1 MPPTEEQL
9 REAQAKLDAFNRF
22 RVLRLS
28 QSQFLASGNLCR
40 AIAVNWIRRILFTG
54 KESYATQRPKLPPA
68 LPPVSGLDRAAMPA
82 APLTLPAP
90 NMDNQRVKA
99 RLDQRLLKKGKTLAA
114 LQELIHDERK
124 VRAHDLDDV
133 AVSFAESNAKHAKF
147 LRFKDASYAHVAE
160 ERFAAA
166 TLDDHVYREARSWLD
181 RLLDRMLAP
190 NDARG
195 RPVTVSTAAARKDY
209 EKYHDSK
216 HAQEF
221 LHTLGQYPQACFL
234 LDMREAQRHIGEIRV
249 RDVYV
254 GDNYK
259 ADGHS
264 IAFRLDRTNDTIVV
278 LEPNFGEYC
287 FHLTDRPH
295 LLDFLASVWN
305 LYAAYNLVLSIGT
318 LSMMGMPVPEQEEE
332 EEDDE

>member
-9 REAQAKLDAFNRF
+9 KAAQVKVDTFNTF

-28 QSQFLASGNLCR
+28 QSQFLSSGNLCR

-54 KESYATQRPKLPPA
+54 KESYATQRPKLPPP

-90 NMDNQRVKA
+90 NMDDQRAEA
-99 RLDQRLLKKGKTLAA
+99 RRDQRLLKKGKTLAA
-114 LQELIHDERK
+114 FHELIHDERK
-124 VRAHDLDDV
+124 VKAQEIDDV
-133 AVSFAESNAKHAKF
+133 AVSFAKSNAKHAKF
-147 LRFKDASYAHVAE
+147 LRFKEASYAHVAE

-166 TLDDHVYREARSWLD
+166 TLDDHVYLRARLWLD
-181 RLLDRMLAP
+181 ALLDRMLSL

-209 EKYHDSK
+209 EKYHDSR
-216 HAQEF
+216 HAQEL

-234 LDMREAQRHIGEIRV
+234 LDMREAERHIEEIRV
-249 RDVYV
+249 RGVHV
-254 GDNYK
+254 GDKYK
-259 ADGHS
+259 AEGHS
-264 IAFRLDRTNDTIVV
+264 IAFRLDRTTDTIVV

-305 LYAAYNLVLSIGT
+305 LYAAHNLVLSIGT
-318 LSMMGMPVPEQEEE
+318 LSMMGMPVPEEEE
-332 EEDDE
+332 EEDE